1 MNRGGYFAEFFDPSS
16 YKHLLYFLTS
26 WSIPCALFYGIK
38 TILDSW
44 KLYPQQRDSNVLFDF
59 FNQLTI
65 LSSGSKTSLQTA
77 WVLILVGFALL
88 VLFVPVATWV
98 GLQLVRF
105 ERWRVRV
112 LLNAN
117 IVSSVPF
124 KHSSVV
130 SWWRYEFLTLKTFR
144 SNTYLLFHFAFAI
157 STLIALGAM
166 LYLTGL
172 LFFAPAIAVWQPSS
186 NTFSF
191 WRDSIL
197 WTGSMGLKFSALSSG
212 FAFMAGIPMLVL
224 TLQTSNALAKL
235 WRVAAENALSSDNQ
249 SQQIIQALE
258 FAGKSVLENNTNTA
272 IDTILNQGVRFSNA
286 TEASIG
292 EQTFSLLTNQ
302 IENPNSKIMHFKL
315 EQNTQMQ
322 VVFNNAPPTPRDT
335 HLWNAL
341 ATHAN
346 TALRLKHL
354 INRERSDASEQE
366 RQRIARELH
375 DSVAQ
380 ALYGISLGTRSA
392 LEQLET
398 NPQNAKQALIYAID
412 LADGGTSE
420 MKTLLFA
427 LRPDALEEGGLAAAL
442 HKLGEMLKSRY
453 KLESLITAPLE
464 LDVTL
469 EVKGALYRI
478 AQEAVH
484 NTVKHAKAKL
494 VTIILENHCL
504 EISDNG
510 QGFDINATRAG
521 ALGLK
526 SMRERSESIGANFEM
541 TSSNAGTRILVNFGG
556 KV

>member
-1 MNRGGYFAEFFDPSS
+1 MNRSGYFAELFDPSS

-26 WSIPCALFYGIK
+26 WLIPCGLFYGIK
-38 TILDSW
+38 LIFDSW
-44 KLYPQQRDSNVLFDF
+44 RLYPQQRDSNVLFDLV
-59 FNQLTI
+59 NQFPVIT
-65 LSSGSKTSLQTA
+65 SSPKPSLQTA
-77 WVLILVGFALL
+77 WLLILVGFAIL
-88 VLFVPVATWV
+88 VLLIPVATWI

-105 ERWRVRV
+105 ERWRIRV

-117 IVSSVPF
+117 IINSVPF
-124 KHSSVV
+124 KHSNAI
-130 SWWRYEFLTLKTFR
+130 SWWRYEFFTLKTFR
-144 SNTYLLFHFAFAI
+144 TNAYLLLHFAFAI
-157 STLIALGAM
+157 STLFVLGSM
-166 LYLTGL
+166 LYLTGF
-172 LFFAPAIAVWQPSS
+172 LFFAPAIAVWQPVS

-197 WTGSMGLKFSALSSG
+197 WTGSIGLKFSALSSG
-212 FAFMAGIPMLVL
+212 FAFVAGIPMLVL
-224 TLQTSNALAKL
+224 TLQTSNAVAKL
-235 WRVAAENALSSDNQ
+235 WRVTAENVLSSDNQ
-249 SQQIIQALE
+249 SQQIIKTLE
-258 FAGKSVLENNTNTA
+258 LAGKSVLEDNTNTA
-272 IDTILNQGVRFSNA
+272 IDTILNQGVRVSNA
-286 TEASIG
+286 TGASIG
-292 EQTFSLLTNQ
+292 NQTFSLNTNQ
-302 IENPNSKIMHFKL
+302 IENPNGKIIRLEL

-354 INRERSDASEQE
+354 IDRERSDASEQE

-398 NPQNAKQALIYAID
+398 NPENAKQALIYAID

-453 KLESLITAPLE
+453 KLESIITAHLE
-464 LDVTL
+464 PDVTL

-494 VTIILENHCL
+494 VSIKLENHLL
-504 EISDNG
+504 EVSDNG
-510 QGFDINATRAG
+510 QGFDVNTTRAG

-526 SMRERSESIGANFEM
+526 SMRERSESINANFEI

-556 KV
+556 KS

>member
-1 MNRGGYFAEFFDPSS
+1 MNRGGYFAELFDPSS

-26 WSIPCALFYGIK
+26 WLIPCALFYGIK
-38 TILDSW
+38 SIFESW
-44 KLYPQQRDSNVLFDF
+44 RLYPQQRESNVLFDLI
-59 FNQLTI
+59 NQFPGIT
-65 LSSGSKTSLQTA
+65 SSPKPSLPTA
-77 WVLILVGFALL
+77 WLLILVGFVVL
-88 VLFVPVATWV
+88 VLLIPVATWI

-117 IVSSVPF
+117 VVSSVPF
-124 KHSSVV
+124 KHSSVI
-130 SWWRYEFLTLKTFR
+130 SWWRYEFFSLKTFR
-144 SNTYLLFHFAFAI
+144 TNAYLLLHFGFAI
-157 STLIALGAM
+157 SSLFVLGSM

-172 LFFAPAIAVWQPSS
+172 LFFAPAIAVWQPAS

-212 FAFMAGIPMLVL
+212 FAFLAGIPMLVL

-249 SQQIIQALE
+249 SQQIIQTLE
-258 FAGKSVLENNTNTA
+258 LAGKSVLEDNTNTA
-272 IDTILNQGVRFSNA
+272 IDTILNQGVRVSNA
-286 TEASIG
+286 TGASIG
-292 EQTFSLLTNQ
+292 NQTFSLNTNQ
-302 IENPNSKIMHFKL
+302 IENPNSKIMRLEL
-315 EQNTQMQ
+315 EQKTQMQ

-354 INRERSDASEQE
+354 IDRERSDASEQE

-392 LEQLET
+392 LEQLESS
-398 NPQNAKQALIYAID
+398 PENAKQALLYAID

-453 KLESLITAPLE
+453 KLESVITAPLE
-464 LDVTL
+464 PDVTL

-494 VTIILENHCL
+494 VSIKLENYLL

-510 QGFDINATRAG
+510 KGFDVNATRAG

-526 SMRERSESIGANFEM
+526 SMRERVKSINANFEI
-541 TSSNAGTRILVNFGG
+541 TSSEAGTRILVNFGG
-556 KV
+556 KS